1 MDNKFFVD
9 DKNEFEN
16 ETDTSMVSSGSD
28 EDYLFDGIRKSS
40 LEDENEDN
48 NTVYNYLCQ
57 DCKTHFLTRSSEKK
71 CVYCESSN
79 VVDGE
84 NNEMVN
90 IYYLPFNKTIDDSLN
105 DYKKKIRF
113 NFLIPF
119 FLRKKSIYNNI
130 KKVYLPGVI
139 RNSKISGEIVFY
151 AADNIKS
158 GKKVESKKYES
169 GYSVNYDFNNIFS
182 SGYSKIN
189 EDNIDNINDYDY
201 SMLSLF
207 DNSAIAD
214 TSCIISDIDDSL
226 MNDKINNKINKYALS
241 SVRDSVNHDLRK
253 LKQNSTEIQ
262 TKSEQK
268 ILYPVYLLN
277 FKKDDKEYTYIM
289 NAQNGKTY
297 FKYDI
302 SILSTV
308 IFSLVLF
315 FIVFLIVFLIAW
327 FL

>member
-1 MDNKFFVD
+1 MDNNFFVEEKD
-9 DKNEFEN
+9 ELKTEDSDLK
-16 ETDTSMVSSGSD
+16 MPSGSD
-28 EDYLFDGIRKSS
+28 EDYLFEGIRKSS
-40 LEDENEDN
+40 LEDENEN
-48 NTVYNYLCQ
+48 TNTVYNYLCQ
-57 DCKTHFLTRSSEKK
+57 ECNTHFLTRSSERK
-71 CVYCESSN
+71 CVYCDSTN
-79 VVDGE
+79 IVDGD
-84 NNEMVN
+84 NSDMVN
-90 IYYLPFNKTIDDSLN
+90 IYYLPFNKSVDDSLN
-105 DYKKKIRF
+105 EYKKKIRF
-113 NFLIPF
+113 NFFIPF
-119 FLRKKSIYNNI
+119 FLRSKNTYNNI
-130 KKVYLPGVI
+130 KKVYLPGVL
-139 RNSKISGEIVFY
+139 RNSKISGQIVFY
-151 AADNIKS
+151 AADNTKS
-158 GKKVESKKYES
+158 GKSVESKKYEA

-189 EDNIDNINDYDY
+189 EDDIENINDYDY
-201 SMLSLF
+201 NMLSLF
-207 DNSAIAD
+207 DNSVIAD
-214 TSCIISDIDDSL
+214 NSCIISDIDDSL

-277 FKKDDKEYTYIM
+277 LKKGDKEYTYIM

-315 FIVFLIVFLIAW
+315 FIVFFVVFLIAW